1 MGAIYLIRH
10 GQASFGRADYDELS
24 AVGHEQGRI
33 LGAALKQRLPQVD
46 AVVSGGMKRHRQT
59 AAACLEAMGLP
70 PEMQET
76 SGFREYDHD
85 EIIVRYE
92 PRFAR
97 PEALM
102 TELAKAPEPRRAF
115 QAIFGKAMERWIGGE
130 HDADYGESWRVF
142 HRRCNEALDGLIAAL
157 GGSKTALVFTSGGV
171 ISAIC
176 RELLDLPD
184 LQAYRLN
191 LTLANCGVTKVIYSE
206 RARYLSSFNEHA
218 HFEGAHR
225 KLITYR

>member
-10 GQASFGRADYDELS
+10 GQASFGRSDYDELS
-24 AVGHEQGRI
+24 ATGHEQARV
-33 LGAALKQRLPQVD
+33 LGTALKARLPRVD
-46 AVVSGGMKRHRQT
+46 EVVSGGMKRHRQT

-70 PEMQET
+70 PGLQET
-76 SGFREYDHD
+76 AGFREYDHD
-85 EIIVRYE
+85 EIITRYE

-102 TELAKAPEPRRAF
+102 QELAQSPEPRRAF
-115 QAIFGKAMERWIGGE
+115 QAMFGKAMERWIAGA
-130 HDADYGESWRVF
+130 HDADYAESWSVF
-142 HRRCNEALDGLIAAL
+142 HRRCNAALDALIGAL
-157 GGSKTALVFTSGGV
+157 GPSRTALVFTSGGV

-191 LTLANCGVTKVIYSE
+191 LTLANCGVTKIIYSA
-206 RARYLSSFNEHA
+206 RARYLSTFNEHA
-218 HFEGAHR
+218 HFEGARQH
-225 KLITYR
+225 LITYR

>member
-24 AVGHEQGRI
+24 QLGHEQGRI
-33 LGAALKQRLPQVD
+33 LGAALKPRLPKVD

-59 AAACLEAMGLP
+59 ATACLEAMGLP
-70 PEMQET
+70 PQMQET
-76 SGFREYDHD
+76 AGFREYDHD

-92 PRFAR
+92 PRFAQ
-97 PEALM
+97 PEVM
-102 TELAKAPEPRRAF
+102 MQELAKTPEPRRAF
-115 QAIFGKAMERWIGGE
+115 QAMFGQAMERWIGGS
-130 HDADYGESWRVF
+130 HDADYAESWNTF
-142 HRRCNEALDGLIAAL
+142 HHRCNAALDQLIAAL
-157 GGSKTALVFTSGGV
+157 GGSRTALVFTSGGV

-176 RELLDLPD
+176 RELMNLPD

-191 LTLANCGVTKVIYSE
+191 LTLANCGVTKVIYSD
-206 RARYLSSFNEHA
+206 RAKYLSSFNEHA
-218 HFEGAHR
+218 HFEGAHH

>member
-10 GQASFGRADYDELS
+10 GQASFGRSDYDELS
-24 AVGHEQGRI
+24 TIGHEQGRV
-33 LGAALKQRLPQVD
+33 LGAALKARVPKVD

-70 PEMQET
+70 AEMQEIPAL
-76 SGFREYDHD
+76 REYDHD

-102 TELAKAPEPRRAF
+102 QELAKTPEPRRAF
-115 QAIFGKAMERWIGGE
+115 QAMFGKAMERWIGGQ
-130 HDADYGESWRVF
+130 HDADYAESWAVF
-142 HRRCNEALDGLIAAL
+142 QRRCNEALDALIAAL

-176 RELLDLPD
+176 RELLELPD
-184 LQAYRLN
+184 LGAYRLN
-191 LTLANCGVTKVIYSE
+191 LTMANCGVTKIIYSE
-206 RARYLSSFNEHA
+206 RAKYLSTLNEHA
-218 HFEGAHR
+218 HFEGALH